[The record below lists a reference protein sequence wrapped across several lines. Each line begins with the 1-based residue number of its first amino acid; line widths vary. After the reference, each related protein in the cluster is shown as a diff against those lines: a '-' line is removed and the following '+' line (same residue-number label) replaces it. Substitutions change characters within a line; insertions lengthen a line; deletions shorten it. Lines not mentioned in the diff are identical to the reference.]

1 MKIWKVIL
9 ATLVIFSAGVLAGGL
24 VVKSFQPPP
33 QMVRQTNA
41 VPERWMQKVLL
52 ERMKADLNLTS
63 EQKQRVERIFAE
75 SQERM
80 SVLWDIINPE
90 IQTEL
95 REVREKIRA
104 ELRPDGKPELVVTRM
119 AGIGGLDSLLQIEP
133 RLFTRAPGTAAVAA
147 GGTEPSKRLLRE
159 ALPMMVSAIDV
170 QKKIAAAPC
179 VKCVKKF
186 APPELPNTVWL
197 EPLKEALIS
206 APFPDWIR
214 TTSTSRTQVTI

>member
-24 VVKSFQPPP
+24 VVKSFQPLP

-41 VPERWMQKVLL
+41 VPERWMQKMLL
-52 ERMKADLNLTS
+52 ERMKADLNLTP

-104 ELRPDGKPELVVTRM
+104 ELRPDQLEKFEQLLKRPPQRRPEGETNKVRRPKSQSGDGANSGKPPK
-119 AGIGGLDSLLQIEP
+119 GH
-133 RLFTRAPGTAAVAA
+133 
-147 GGTEPSKRLLRE
+147 PSEGPVR
-159 ALPMMVSAIDV
+159 
-170 QKKIAAAPC
+170 
-179 VKCVKKF
+179 
-186 APPELPNTVWL
+186 
-197 EPLKEALIS
+197 
-206 APFPDWIR
+206 
-214 TTSTSRTQVTI
+214 

>member
-33 QMVRQTNA
+33 QMVRQTTNA
-41 VPERWMQKVLL
+41 VPERWMQKMLL
-52 ERMKADLNLTS
+52 ERMKADLSLTP

-104 ELRPDGKPELVVTRM
+104 ELRPEQLEKFEQLLKRTPQRRPEGETNKVRRTKNQSGDGTNSGKPPK
-119 AGIGGLDSLLQIEP
+119 GQ
-133 RLFTRAPGTAAVAA
+133 
-147 GGTEPSKRLLRE
+147 PSEGPAR
-159 ALPMMVSAIDV
+159 
-170 QKKIAAAPC
+170 
-179 VKCVKKF
+179 
-186 APPELPNTVWL
+186 
-197 EPLKEALIS
+197 
-206 APFPDWIR
+206 
-214 TTSTSRTQVTI
+214 